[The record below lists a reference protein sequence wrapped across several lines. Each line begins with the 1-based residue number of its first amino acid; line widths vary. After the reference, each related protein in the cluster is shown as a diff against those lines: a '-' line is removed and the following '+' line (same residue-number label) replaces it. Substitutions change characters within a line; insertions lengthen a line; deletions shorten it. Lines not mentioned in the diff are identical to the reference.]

1 MTRRAHLLLLAF
13 ALLGLGASSTSAW
26 VHYRLLHDPTYTSFC
41 DVNATVSCAE
51 AYTSVYG
58 SFLGTPVA
66 VFGVL
71 WFLGVAVLLLAGR
84 PGNGRLSENV
94 PGYVFALST
103 VGLAAILYLGYSSF
117 FILKAVCLL
126 CVTTYVAVIG
136 LFIISGS
143 QTKFSMSS
151 LPQRLTRDLK
161 TAATNPVALSV
172 LVMFFVG
179 AVSAIAF
186 FPSEASAGGGG
197 GSAAA
202 SAGVAQSQATEVEQW
217 FDSQPRNIIP
227 VGDTG
232 GAQVVIVKFN
242 DYQCPACKQTFL
254 GYRPILEKY
263 QTQAPGKVLM
273 VTKHFPL
280 DPECN
285 VNTPQANHY
294 LSCEAAAAMVLAD
307 KSVKPKLEDW
317 IFANAA
323 MLNGDQMKQ
332 AAKTVGNITDYELNY
347 SKALEQIKADIAL
360 GKLLGVNAT
369 PTFFINGVKVSGG
382 LQPQFLD
389 VIIAHEL
396 AKGQAQK

>member
-1 MTRRAHLLLLAF
+1 MTRRAYFMLLAF

-26 VHYRLLHDPTYTSFC
+26 VHYRLLNDPTYTSFC
-41 DVNATVSCAE
+41 DVNATVSCTE

-58 SFLGTPVA
+58 SFMGTPVA
-66 VFGVL
+66 ILGAL
-71 WFLGVAVLLLAGR
+71 WFLGVVVLLIAGR
-84 PGNGRLSENV
+84 PGAGRLSGHV
-94 PGYVFALST
+94 GGYVFALS
-103 VGLAAILYLGYSSF
+103 VVALPIIVFLAYSSF
-117 FILKAVCLL
+117 FVLKAVCLL

-136 LFIISGS
+136 LFGVSGS
-143 QTKFSMSS
+143 QSKFSMAS
-151 LPQRLTRDLK
+151 LPQRLARDLQ
-161 TAATNPVALSV
+161 TAASNPMALSV

-179 AVSAIAF
+179 AASAIAF
-186 FPSEASAGGGG
+186 FPKEASAGGGG
-197 GSAAA
+197 GAAA
-202 SAGVAQSQATEVEQW
+202 AAGVAQSQATEVEQW

-242 DYQCPACKQTFL
+242 DYQCPACKQTYL
-254 GYRPILEKY
+254 GYKPILEKY
-263 QTQAPGKVLM
+263 ATQAPGKVLM

-294 LSCEAAAAMVLAD
+294 LSCEAAAAVVLAD

-317 IFANAA
+317 IFTNAA
-323 MLNGDQMKQ
+323 MLNGDQVKQ

-396 AKGQAQK
+396 AKGQTQK